1 MSRSFNKVILIGNVG
16 TEPVLRS
23 TPSGVPI
30 TFFRL
35 ATSEFYRDKDGK
47 PSERTDWH
55 TIVAWRGLAEITTK
69 IIKKGSRVFVEGS
82 LHSRDITEKNGT
94 RKQVVEVVADNILIL
109 DGKRDRAEGEL
120 FSSDILK
127 EDSDFSYPDLS
138 MTFDDI

>member
-16 TEPVLRS
+16 TEPVLKN
-23 TPSGVPI
+23 TPAGVPI

-35 ATSEFYRDKDGK
+35 ATSEFYHDKDGK

-55 TIVAWRGLAEITTK
+55 TIVAWRSLAEVITK

-82 LHSRDITEKNGT
+82 LHSRDINEKNGA

-109 DGKRDRAEGEL
+109 DGRRDKTESEL
-120 FSSDILK
+120 LSSDLYN
-127 EDSDFSYPDLS
+127 EEPDFSYPDL
-138 MTFDDI
+138 TEHFDDI